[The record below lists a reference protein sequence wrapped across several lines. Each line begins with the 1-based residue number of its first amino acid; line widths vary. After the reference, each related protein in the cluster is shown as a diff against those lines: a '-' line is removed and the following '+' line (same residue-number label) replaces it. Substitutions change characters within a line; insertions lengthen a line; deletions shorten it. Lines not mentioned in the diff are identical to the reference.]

1 MNIEMIIVV
10 IILLGV
16 ITLLLTGKLTSDVVS
31 VLIIISL
38 IFSGILSIDEAFS
51 GFSNPVV
58 ITIASFFIICGAL
71 YHTEVSGLIG
81 SQIIKI
87 SGLSEVKTTA
97 LVMAAGLLLSS
108 IINNLAATAIL
119 LPGVISVSIKSRIA
133 PSRLLMPLAYSTI
146 LGGMLTVVAT
156 QPNIIINE
164 VLMSAEGREL
174 GFFSM
179 LPFGSVMAVIGFLYM
194 LIIGRRL
201 LPVKYFEEKIEISTS
216 PEELPSIYQ
225 LEERLFELKVS
236 ESSSIAG
243 RSLAESRLG
252 SGYGINVI
260 DIIHTA
266 RRRLSPKSN
275 DRIMPHDRLIVQ
287 GREEDINMA
296 SEVFGLEI
304 KKKSNLQKKDFMT
317 DEIGIAELILP
328 PRSHYAGKKLKEIF
342 LRERFG
348 VTVLAIWRS
357 GKPIR
362 SRLGE
367 ETLQLGD
374 ALLVRGQWNKL
385 SMLGRTDEF
394 LPVSGFETSPNPQH
408 KDKMITSIIIIALM
422 LLAVVSRILPV
433 SLAAFTAAALMVI
446 TRCLTIAEA
455 YRSVE
460 WKMIILLAGFIP
472 LGDAMVKTGLIDYF
486 VRSLFYA
493 FSGLGTLFILGLLF
507 LISSVVSLLTSN
519 ITATILLSPVAF
531 SMAGTFNISSEML
544 LITVALGAS
553 NGFMTPIAQQAN
565 LIVMGPGYY
574 SLKDYLKTGTILSI
588 LVFSG
593 FILSVHLF
601 L

>member
-1 MNIEMIIVV
+1 MNIDMIIVAIILFAV
-10 IILLGV
+10 II
-16 ITLLLTGKLTSDVVS
+16 LLLTGKLTPDLVS

-38 IFSGILSIDEAFS
+38 IFSGILGIDEAFS

-81 SQIIKI
+81 SHIVKI

-97 LVMAAGLLLSS
+97 LVMTAGLLLSS

-119 LPGVISVSIKSRIA
+119 LPGVISVSARSRIA

-146 LGGMLTVVAT
+146 LGGMLTVIAT

-164 VLMSAEGREL
+164 ALMSVKGREL

-179 LPFGSVMAVIGFLYM
+179 LPFGAVMAAIGFLYM
-194 LIIGRRL
+194 LTIGRRL
-201 LPVKYFEEKIEISTS
+201 LPVKNFEEKIERSTS
-216 PEELPSIYQ
+216 PEQLPSIYH
-225 LEERLFELKVS
+225 LEERLFELRMS
-236 ESSSIAG
+236 ESSPLAG
-243 RSLAESRLG
+243 KSLAESRLG
-252 SGYGINVI
+252 SGFGINVI
-260 DIIHTA
+260 DILHST
-266 RRRLSPKSN
+266 RRRLPPLSN

-287 GREEDINMA
+287 GREEDVNRVA
-296 SEVFGLEI
+296 EACGLEI
-304 KKKSNLQKKDFMT
+304 KRKGNLEKKDFMT

-328 PRSHYAGKKLKEIF
+328 PRSHYAGKKLKDIF

-362 SRLGE
+362 ARLGE

-408 KDKMITSIIIIALM
+408 KDKMIISIVIIALM
-422 LLAVVSRILPV
+422 LLAVVARILPV

-460 WKMIILLAGFIP
+460 WKLIILLAGFIP

-486 VRSLFYA
+486 VRSIFYP

-507 LISSVVSLLTSN
+507 LISSVISLLTSN

-531 SMAGTFNISSEML
+531 SMAGTFNISPEML

-574 SLKDYLKTGTILSI
+574 SIKDYLKAGTIMSI
-588 LVFSG
+588 LVFLG